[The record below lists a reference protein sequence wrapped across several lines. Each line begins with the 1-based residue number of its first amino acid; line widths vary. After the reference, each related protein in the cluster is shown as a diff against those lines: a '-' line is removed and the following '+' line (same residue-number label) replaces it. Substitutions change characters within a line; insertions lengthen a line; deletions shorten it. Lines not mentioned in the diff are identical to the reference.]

1 MWLRQRRNPMTD
13 GQANEGD
20 REGENSWANGSR
32 RRQSELHALEAE
44 DAINPYC
51 CPACKSQNTQ
61 RLSTAYMSGLSQFSA
76 VTSGI
81 GWARAPMFGRA
92 WTIGTSQTQMSQVA
106 APPAKRNYSR
116 GLLLLFLGPIIG
128 GAPFAILEHLHGP
141 SKTYDLLAVLLVIL
155 LEIGAVTSLLRAVAY
170 NKYDWPELLEQW
182 RSCLMCL
189 RCGQVFRP

>member
-1 MWLRQRRNPMTD
+1 
-13 GQANEGD
+13 
-20 REGENSWANGSR
+20 
-32 RRQSELHALEAE
+32 
-44 DAINPYC
+44 
-51 CPACKSQNTQ
+51 
-61 RLSTAYMSGLSQFSA
+61 
-76 VTSGI
+76 V
-81 GWARAPMFGRA
+81 FGRG
-92 WTIGTSQTQMSQVA
+92 WTIGTSQTQLSQVA

>member
-1 MWLRQRRNPMTD
+1 MTD
-13 GQANEGD
+13 GQPNEGG
-20 REGENSWANGSR
+20 REGENSWANSSR
-32 RRQSELHALEAE
+32 RSQSKLHALRAE
-44 DAINPYC
+44 GEINSYS
-51 CPACKSQNTQ
+51 CPTCGSQNTQ

-81 GWARAPMFGRA
+81 GWARAPVIGRG
-92 WTIGTSQTQMSQVA
+92 WTIGTSQTQLSQVA

-116 GLLLLFLGPIIG
+116 GLLLLLFGPIIG

-141 SKTYDLLAVLLVIL
+141 SNTFDLLAVSLVIL